1 MVLEPQ
7 VQLQNIRFRQP
18 KKRRPRDVGITAW
31 STRMGRLGTM
41 NYEIRTLSNKAID
54 AYIPEGIHRADF
66 TESLDETSA

>member
-1 MVLEPQ
+1 
-7 VQLQNIRFRQP
+7 
-18 KKRRPRDVGITAW
+18 
-31 STRMGRLGTM
+31 MGRLGTM